1 MIEPARGV
9 KAELDRVTSE
19 YEALQLSHARLQD
32 QVRDGNIADP
42 GLEDH
47 LHALENEIATLQIEL
62 NHRQNAHEQDVGRMD
77 QLEADR
83 SQLLRGLS
91 DARNDEATLEMK
103 LHGLEAEKDAA
114 LAALEDV
121 TAERDQLARGN
132 TDRIEQMVEK
142 RLEELRG
149 DGDEVR
155 LHNAALIDE
164 MEKLRQ
170 EHQAKM
176 DSLQNR
182 QAREVDGLR
191 AELGMAK
198 AQLKESQKTKAELLQ
213 DLANVKSDLAAAREE
228 TASASKFSL
237 SSIKLASKYHDC
249 VARLH
254 TAIQSSAT
262 ISGSTSALLK
272 PQETTEDTLKETD
285 DQSVLQ
291 QELASLDEYDLE
303 AFTDAV
309 NRTMSLVK
317 KWQKSCRSY
326 RDRAKDKIAFSN
338 FGKGDL
344 ALFLPTRNATAKS
357 WAAFNISSPHHF
369 LNVHSHPSMEDQVKN
384 REWIVARITHVDV
397 DVVNTALKPNSNPFG
412 LAEGITYYSLS
423 VEPFTPFNGNNNNNN
438 RIRQSSGPTMP
449 AMSTLGALP
458 SARTLPV
465 KGSDYFGP
473 ITSLEA
479 VPGTP
484 LRDIEPRTSL
494 RRPSSVASSQGS
506 TFSKKGKGIKY
517 GNATK
522 AGATLAVSS
531 SAGGGLDQLG
541 VGMPSEQG
549 MRGVAGQRRSFTSLE
564 KGETET
570 GKGAAP
576 PGMQRPI
583 LHSQLRPGSFSRR
596 VVSTAEAAESGA
608 GMGRGALDILKRF
621 EAERTGDPEVGEPG
635 GGSR

>member
-1 MIEPARGV
+1 ME
-9 KAELDRVTSE
+9 
-19 YEALQLSHARLQD
+19 
-32 QVRDGNIADP
+32 
-42 GLEDH
+42 
-47 LHALENEIATLQIEL
+47 
-62 NHRQNAHEQDVGRMD
+62 

-83 SQLLRGLS
+83 SQLLQGLS
-91 DARNDEATLEMK
+91 DARSDEAALEMK

-114 LAALEDV
+114 LTTLEDV
-121 TAERDQLARGN
+121 AAERDQLARGRA
-132 TDRIEQMVEK
+132 DQIEEMVEA
-142 RLEELRG
+142 RLKELRG
-149 DGDEVR
+149 DGDQVR
-155 LHNAALIDE
+155 LQNAALLDE
-164 MEKLRQ
+164 MEKLKQ

-176 DSLQNR
+176 DTLQNR
-182 QAREVDGLR
+182 HAREVDGLR

-198 AQLKESQKTKAELLQ
+198 AQLKESQKTKAELMQ
-213 DLANVKSDLAAAREE
+213 DLANVKADLVAAREE
-228 TASASKFSL
+228 TVSAGKFSL

-272 PQETTEDTLKETD
+272 GQETAETIKETD

-291 QELASLDEYDLE
+291 QELTTLDEYDLE

-369 LNVHSHPSMEDQVKN
+369 LNVASHPSLDEQVKH
-384 REWIVARITHVDV
+384 REWIVARITQVDV
-397 DVVNTALKPNSNPFG
+397 DVVNTAAKPDSNPYG

-423 VEPFTPFNGNNNNNN
+423 IEPFTPSVGN
-438 RIRQSSGPTMP
+438 RLRPSSTTMP
-449 AMSTLGALP
+449 AMTTPGALLT
-458 SARTLPV
+458 ARTPPV
-465 KGSDYFGP
+465 KGGDYFGLA
-473 ITSLEA
+473 TAEA
-479 VPGTP
+479 GTM
-484 LRDIEPRTSL
+484 RDVEPRTL

-522 AGATLAVSS
+522 AGPTLAVSS
-531 SAGGGLDQLG
+531 PGGVGDQLG
-541 VGMPSEQG
+541 VGLSSELG
-549 MRGVAGQRRSFTSLE
+549 ARAGQRRSFTTVDRPSEPVELST
-564 KGETET
+564 KG
-570 GKGAAP
+570 P
-576 PGMQRPI
+576 PSMPLQRPT

-596 VVSTAEAAESGA
+596 VVSTTEADSSA

-621 EAERTGDPEVGEPG
+621 EAEREGEEG
-635 GGSR
+635 GKT

>member
-1 MIEPARGV
+1 V
-9 KAELDRVTSE
+9 
-19 YEALQLSHARLQD
+19 EAMVEARL
-32 QVRDGNIADP
+32 R
-42 GLEDH
+42 
-47 LHALENEIATLQIEL
+47 
-62 NHRQNAHEQDVGRMD
+62 
-77 QLEADR
+77 
-83 SQLLRGLS
+83 
-91 DARNDEATLEMK
+91 
-103 LHGLEAEKDAA
+103 
-114 LAALEDV
+114 
-121 TAERDQLARGN
+121 
-132 TDRIEQMVEK
+132 
-142 RLEELRG
+142 ELRG

-155 LHNAALIDE
+155 LQNAALLDE
-164 MEKLRQ
+164 MEKLKQ
-170 EHQAKM
+170 EHQAKI
-176 DSLQNR
+176 DNLQNR

-198 AQLKESQKTKAELLQ
+198 AQLKESQKTKAELMQ
-213 DLANVKSDLAAAREE
+213 DLANVKSDLAAAKDE
-228 TASASKFSL
+228 TVSASKFSL

-249 VARLH
+249 VSRLH

-272 PQETTEDTLKETD
+272 PQEPATLETD
-285 DQSVLQ
+285 DRSVLQ
-291 QELASLDEYDLE
+291 QELTSLDEYDLE

-369 LNVHSHPSMEDQVKN
+369 LNVGSHPSLEEQVKN
-384 REWIVARITHVDV
+384 REWIVARITKVDV
-397 DVVNTALKPNSNPFG
+397 DVVNTMVKPESNPFG

-423 VEPFTPFNGNNNNNN
+423 VEPFTPSGN
-438 RIRQSSGPTMP
+438 RLRQSSTGSTMP
-449 AMSTLGALP
+449 AMTTPGALLT
-458 SARTLPV
+458 ARTPPV

-473 ITSLEA
+473 IPEA
-479 VPGTP
+479 VPGT
-484 LRDIEPRTSL
+484 LRDIEPRASL

-522 AGATLAVSS
+522 AASTLAVSS
-531 SAGGGLDQLG
+531 PVGGALDL
-541 VGMPSEQG
+541 ET
-549 MRGVAGQRRSFTSLE
+549 RAQRRSFTSVDPG
-564 KGETET
+564 GEAT
-570 GKGAAP
+570 GKPVPAGE
-576 PGMQRPI
+576 RPTM

-596 VVSTAEAAESGA
+596 VVGPAEADSGA

-621 EAERTGDPEVGEPG
+621 EAEREDGETKG
-635 GGSR
+635 